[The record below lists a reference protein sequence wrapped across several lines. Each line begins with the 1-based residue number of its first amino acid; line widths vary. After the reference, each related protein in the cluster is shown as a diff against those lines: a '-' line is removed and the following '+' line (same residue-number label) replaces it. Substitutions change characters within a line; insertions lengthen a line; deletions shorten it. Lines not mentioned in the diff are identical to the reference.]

1 MAKDQKDRYAK
12 QLAWYPKKEKKD
24 KIDKLKKAL
33 KLEGSSA
40 ILNRAVGDLY
50 EKTFPGESWA

>member
-1 MAKDQKDRYAK
+1 MAKDQKARYTR
-12 QLAWYPKKEKKD
+12 QLAWYPKKDKAD

-33 KLEGSSA
+33 KIEGSSA

-50 EKTFPGESWA
+50 EKTFAGESWV